1 MFKFQ
6 LLSWCLL
13 IFRLI
18 MKPLSNKERQKR
30 GTEKLK
36 NEGKYEDF
44 KKKKAE
50 ARGLSRQKQKENM
63 TEKESVIARLKKKK
77 LLEMQKYRLKK
88 KEIPVEA
95 ATLSCVNAFGSK
107 SSEAKATNE
116 FQKLYR
122 KV

>member
-1 MFKFQ
+1 
-6 LLSWCLL
+6 
-13 IFRLI
+13 

-77 LLEMQKYRLKK
+77 LFEMQKYRLKK

-116 FQKLYR
+116 FQKLYQ
-122 KV
+122 KA

>member
-1 MFKFQ
+1 
-6 LLSWCLL
+6 
-13 IFRLI
+13 

-44 KKKKAE
+44 KKKNAE
-50 ARGLSRQKQKENM
+50 ARWLSCQKQKENM

-77 LLEMQKYRLKK
+77 KLLEMQKDRLKK

-107 SSEAKATNE
+107 RSEAKATNE

-122 KV
+122 KA

>member
-77 LLEMQKYRLKK
+77 LFEMQKYRLKK

-116 FQKLYR
+116 FQKLYQ
-122 KV
+122 KA

>member
-77 LLEMQKYRLKK
+77 TFRDAEVQA
-88 KEIPVEA
+88 KEERD
-95 ATLSCVNAFGSK
+95 
-107 SSEAKATNE
+107 SS
-116 FQKLYR
+116 
-122 KV
+122 